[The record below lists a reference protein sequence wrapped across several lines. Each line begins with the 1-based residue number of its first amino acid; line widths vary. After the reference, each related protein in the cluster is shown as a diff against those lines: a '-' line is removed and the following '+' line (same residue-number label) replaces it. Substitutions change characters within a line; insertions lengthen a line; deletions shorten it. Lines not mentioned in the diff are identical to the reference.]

1 MGSDAGR
8 PPSCATFQVELRP
21 EELSLLRAWIAA
33 CHEASPSRS
42 HIKDEGFLELCDDLS
57 LLSVVSDA
65 GVEPGAE
72 TRAVLARITGAFL
85 GRLEACFP
93 EEHRFVRER
102 SRRLQFNVL
111 SYRPAEEGGVA
122 AGVPYHSDRVPTTIV
137 FGLLI
142 TRALEGGALEVQDLD
157 SGATTSLVEEGWAV
171 IFDDRRCLHRVHD
184 MKGPRQAL
192 TLRVW

>member
-1 MGSDAGR
+1 MRGPQPR
-8 PPSCATFQVELRP
+8 PSCATFQVELRP
-21 EELSLLRAWIAA
+21 GELSLLRAWIAA

-42 HIKDEGFLELCDDLS
+42 HIKDEGFLGLDDDLS

-65 GVEPGAE
+65 GVAPGAD
-72 TRAVLARITGAFL
+72 TLAAVSRITGAFL
-85 GRLEACFP
+85 ERLEACFP
-93 EEHRFVRER
+93 EEHRSVRER

-111 SYRPAEEGGVA
+111 SYRPVETGGVA
-122 AGVPYHSDRVPTTIV
+122 SGVPYHSDRVPTTIL
-137 FGLLI
+137 FGLVI
-142 TRALEGGALEVQDLD
+142 TRAIEGGALEVLDLD
-157 SGATTSLVEEGWAV
+157 SGTTTCLVDEGWAV